1 MNYRPLGDRVVL
13 EREEDNAKTASG
25 IIIPASATEKQNA
38 GTVVAVG
45 ESVEKKGEIK
55 VGDEVVL
62 GKYTGTEITLDGK
75 EYVVVNSAEILLKKV

>member
-13 EREEDNAKTASG
+13 ERAEENTKTASG
-25 IIIPASATEKQNA
+25 IIIPDNAAEKQNI
-38 GTVVAVG
+38 GTVAAVS

-75 EYVVVNSAEILLKKV
+75 EFVVVNAAEILLKKI

>member
-25 IIIPASATEKQNA
+25 IIIPDSATEKQNA

>member
-25 IIIPASATEKQNA
+25 IIIPDSAAEKQNA

>member
-13 EREEDNAKTASG
+13 QRAEENTKTASG
-25 IIIPASATEKQNA
+25 IIIPDNAAEKQNT
-38 GTVVAVG
+38 GTVVAVSQ
-45 ESVEKKGEIK
+45 SVEKKGEIK